1 MPKGLII
8 VESPAK
14 ASTISKFL
22 KNKYVVKA
30 SFGHV
35 RDLPKHSLG
44 VNVDKDFEP
53 EYVIDKTKTKII
65 SELREAVKEADSIYL
80 ASDHD
85 REGEAIAWHLSKAF
99 EKEIK
104 DKPIYRIVFNEIT
117 SKAINEAITQKGQI
131 DIAKVDAQQARRVL
145 DRIVGYSV
153 SPLLWKVIAKD
164 LSAGRVQSVALRL
177 ICEREAEIKAF
188 IPKEYWK
195 IEADFWRGK
204 LAPFKASLEK
214 WDGKKI
220 EIPDEKT
227 TLQLVKDLQDKDAVL
242 SEIKRSTRA
251 VEPPPPFITSTLQQE
266 ASKLLN
272 MQATRTMSVAQQLYE
287 GIDLKGDRTGLIT
300 YMRTDSNRIADEA
313 IASCRD
319 LIKDRFTDAL
329 LHDSVRVYKNKST
342 AQDAHEA
349 IRPTDPFRTPESMA
363 DFLTKEQL
371 RLYTL
376 IWQRFVATQM
386 KPVKLAVTNA
396 QITVGKALFTAS
408 GNQITERGFLLCYDH
423 VNIVQGEKIDLAYAK
438 EDALEYTELV
448 KTQNF
453 TSPPSRYTEASLIK
467 ELEAKGIGR
476 PSTYA
481 SIISTIKTRKYVLM
495 EKKAI
500 APTSLG
506 TDVNSFLVGKFE
518 KIFNVKFTAE
528 MEDQLDQ
535 VEYSKIVWH
544 QLVKTYW
551 DQLSALIGE
560 VDIKKEKS
568 SFTVESGLLCEV
580 CNEGKMLIKRSKGG
594 EFLSCSRYPAC
605 KNSKSFKRDEE
616 GNIVILV
623 PEVLDEKCPNCGSAM
638 MKRHGRYGEFTACSG
653 YPKCKYIKPNTLGI
667 TCPEC
672 GKGEIIQRKNKQGR
686 IFYSCTTY
694 PECKW
699 ITNDKPVK
707 TKCPQC
713 GNEYVVEKSNK
724 EDGKYLECPK
734 CKAKMA

>member
-22 KNKYVVKA
+22 KNKYTVKA

-35 RDLPKHSLG
+35 RDLPKTTMG
-44 VNVDKDFEP
+44 VNIEKNFQP
-53 EYVIDKTKTKII
+53 MYVLDKTKSKIL
-65 SELREAVKEADSIYL
+65 SELREAVKDADTVYL

-85 REGEAIAWHLSKAF
+85 REGEAIAWHLSQAF
-99 EKEIK
+99 DKELK
-104 DKPIYRIVFNEIT
+104 GKQIYRIVFNEIT
-117 SKAINEAITQKGQI
+117 SKAINESITNPGSI
-131 DIAKVDAQQARRVL
+131 DQAKVDAQQARRVL

-177 ICEREAEIKAF
+177 VCERENEISSF

-195 IEADFWRGK
+195 IEADFWRDK
-204 LAPFKASLEK
+204 LAPFHAVLEK
-214 WDGKKI
+214 WDGGKI
-220 EIPDEKT
+220 EIPNEAR
-227 TLQLVKDLQDKDAVL
+227 TLELVGDLSSKEAIL
-242 SEIKRSTRA
+242 SEIKRTGRS
-251 VEPPPPFITSTLQQE
+251 VEPLPPFITSTLQQE

-272 MQATRTMSVAQQLYE
+272 MQATKTMSVAQQLYE
-287 GIDLKGDRTGLIT
+287 GIDLKGERTGLIT
-300 YMRTDSNRIADEA
+300 YMRTDSVRIADEA
-313 IASCRD
+313 VVETRK
-319 LIKDRFTDAL
+319 LIKDRFGEKGL
-329 LHDSVRVYKNKST
+329 NPSVRVYKNKST

-349 IRPTDPFRTPESMA
+349 IRPTDPFRTPESIQ
-363 DFLTKEQL
+363 DTLTRDQL

-376 IWQRFVATQM
+376 IWQRFIATQM

-396 QITVGKALFTAS
+396 QISVGRAIFAAS
-408 GNQITERGFLLCYDH
+408 GSQITEQGFLEAYPH
-423 VNIVQGEKIDLAYAK
+423 VNIILGEKIDPAYTK
-438 EDALEYTELV
+438 EDKLEYSEPV
-448 KTQNF
+448 YSQNF

-495 EKKAI
+495 EKKSI

-506 TDVNSFLVGKFE
+506 MDVNTFLVGKFE

-528 MEDQLDQ
+528 MEDQLDE
-535 VEYSKIVWH
+535 VEYSKLVWH
-544 QLVKTYW
+544 DVVRSYY
-551 DQLSALIGE
+551 DQLMALIGE
-560 VDIKKEKS
+560 VDVKKEKT
-568 SFTVESGLLCEV
+568 SFTVESGLICDV
-580 CNEGKMLIKRSKGG
+580 CKEGKMLIKRARGG
-594 EFLSCSRYPAC
+594 EFLACSRYPEC
-605 KNSKSFKRDEE
+605 KNSKSFKRDEQ
-616 GNIVILV
+616 GNIVIFEPV
-623 PEVLDEKCPNCGSAM
+623 VLEEKCPTCGSAL
-638 MKRHGRYGEFTACSG
+638 MKRNGRFGEFTACSA

-667 TCPEC
+667 KCPEC

-707 TKCPQC
+707 ITCPHC
-713 GNEYVVEKSNK
+713 GSDHAFEKHDK
-724 EDGKYLECPK
+724 ELGVYLLCPK
-734 CKAKMA
+734 CKAKLG